1 MLNQSSTSIS
11 HKDIAARQQAGSS
24 IFPWQKSDQP
34 QSRQSMVSMETPRKR
49 CGGGGSSLWD
59 AHDET
64 PIKPSQQMSSSAVAQ
79 SPAGS
84 SDQMNQLKA
93 LNQGEQVTVIPQTIV
108 SQTWFCKLSQI
119 LANDEPQMMKNLMM
133 SITLDGPVTVGLGWF
148 VLG

>member
-1 MLNQSSTSIS
+1 MLNQSSTTVS

-34 QSRQSMVSMETPRKR
+34 QSRPSQVPLDTPIKR

-64 PIKPSQQMSSSAVAQ
+64 PIKPSQRMSSSAVAQ

-84 SDQMNQLKA
+84 SDQMKQLKA
-93 LNQGEQVTVIPQTIV
+93 LNQG
-108 SQTWFCKLSQI
+108 
-119 LANDEPQMMKNLMM
+119 N
-133 SITLDGPVTVGLGWF
+133 
-148 VLG
+148 